1 MGGRRPRI
9 NTLPWDSD
17 CGMARA
23 IGALGRP
30 HRVQPAPILVS
41 CTAALVATTGIHGW
55 SSAYSGIQLIALGDS
70 IHSCGRREPFAKP
83 ALQRLIGRPH
93 KEPSDSL
100 LRSRPHNSLLEG
112 LTKTPSGAGK
122 QSLLGS
128 VLHGGQSCTNRQSW
142 RPKK

>member
-83 ALQRLIGRPH
+83 ALQRFLGRPH
-93 KEPSDSL
+93 KDAFGGREAEPSWV
-100 LRSRPHNSLLEG
+100 RAARR
-112 LTKTPSGAGK
+112 T
-122 QSLLGS
+122 
-128 VLHGGQSCTNRQSW
+128 VLHQSAIMATL
-142 RPKK
+142 